1 MATSDCCD
9 VDRPTSSQSTGK
21 SGASVSRQV
30 HNASANY
37 EVKPGIQA
45 VDIPC
50 VKSKPG
56 AAKLRVWKK
65 SVQEAEQMKADDDDE
80 RNACKP
86 KNDIAN
92 HVCLRV
98 CLSKRNEGE
107 IRPNQ
112 PKPAYA
118 C

>member
-30 HNASANY
+30 HNASANF

-45 VDIPC
+45 VNING
-50 VKSKPG
+50 VKSKNPEPRSSG
-56 AAKLRVWKK
+56 FGKNL
-65 SVQEAEQMKADDDDE
+65 VQEAEQMQADDDDE
-80 RNACKP
+80 RDAGKP

-98 CLSKRNEGE
+98 CLSRG
-107 IRPNQ
+107 
-112 PKPAYA
+112 
-118 C
+118 